1 MRAKYGK
8 WTVPL
13 VLLFAAAAV
22 IAPAVRTQ
30 AAGNSGN
37 DDNTFIVGFDA
48 EFPPYGYKDENGEY
62 VGFDLSLAQEVAD
75 RNGWTLIKQPIDWNS
90 KDMELNSGSIDCIWN
105 GFTMDGR
112 EDEYT
117 WSSAYVDNSQV
128 VAVKSDSPI
137 ASLDD
142 LKGKTV
148 IVQQDSS
155 ALAAFNG
162 EDATDE
168 NKALAASFASLQQV
182 SDYNS
187 AFMNLESGVADAVC
201 LDIGVANYQLA
212 NSGGKFRLLPQQV
225 SSEHYGI
232 GFKKGNTALRD
243 KVQATLNDMLSD
255 GTFEKIADAWGLSD
269 AVCLGQEGADAVM
282 REETAGG
289 GSGFGVPDFLD
300 IMRQLLQGFGATL
313 MIFFL
318 TLIFSLPLG
327 LLITFMRMSRH
338 AVPHWIARFFISIL
352 RGTPLMLQLLV
363 VFFGPYYVFRI
374 SLSNSWRFWAVIIG
388 FSVNYAAYFAEIF
401 RAGIEGVPKGQREA
415 AQVLGYTK
423 HQTFTR
429 IIFPQMVRRV
439 MPPVTNEVITLV
451 KDTSLAFALAYTE
464 MFTLAKQIAAT
475 RSNILPL
482 FAAGLFYYIFN
493 FLVEFTMGRIEKKL
507 SYFE

>member
-1 MRAKYGK
+1 M
-8 WTVPL
+8 
-13 VLLFAAAAV
+13 
-22 IAPAVRTQ
+22 APAVRTE
-30 AAGNSGN
+30 ASGSAGN
-37 DDNTFIVGFDA
+37 DDNTLIVGFDA

-112 EDEYT
+112 ENEYT

-128 VAVKSDSPI
+128 VAVKRDSKI
-137 ASLDD
+137 QSLDD

-155 ALAAFNG
+155 ALAAFTG

-168 NKALAASFASLQQV
+168 NKALAASFAALQQV

-212 NSGGKFRLLPQQV
+212 GSGGKFRLLPEQV

-243 KVQATLNDMLSD
+243 KVQATLNEMLSD
-255 GTFEKIADAWGLSD
+255 GTFARIADEWGLSD

-282 REETAGG
+282 REETEGG
-289 GSGFGVPDFLD
+289 GSGFGAADFLD
-300 IMRQLLQGFGATL
+300 VMRQLLAGFGATL

-318 TLIFSLPLG
+318 TLLFSLPLG
-327 LLITFMRMSRH
+327 LLVTFMRMSRH

-401 RAGIEGVPKGQREA
+401 RAGIEGVPRGQREA

-493 FLVEFTMGRIEKKL
+493 FLVEFAMGRIEKKL

>member
-128 VAVKSDSPI
+128 VAVKNDSPI

-155 ALAAFNG
+155 ALAAFTG